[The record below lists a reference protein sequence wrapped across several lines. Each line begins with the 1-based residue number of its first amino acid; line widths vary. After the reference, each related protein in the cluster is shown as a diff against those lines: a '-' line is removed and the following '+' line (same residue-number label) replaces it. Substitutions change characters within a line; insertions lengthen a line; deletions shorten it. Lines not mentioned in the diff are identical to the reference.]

1 VIKGYEHYR
10 EGTCVLFDDA
20 EIARWN
26 QQWDANMI
34 RQEALVAQQQFW
46 PADEVLQPCR
56 CKGSQVHAHA
66 HLRHLLL
73 LTDARHMRVT
83 GGWHP
88 ASGAQAPL
96 PDVRRRQREDAEQ
109 QPHRL

>member
-46 PADEVLQPCR
+46 PADEVLQNLKQSRPSSCAR
-56 CKGSQVHAHA
+56 APASPAV
-66 HLRHLLL
+66 LD
-73 LTDARHMRVT
+73 LTDVTHVRVT
-83 GGWHP
+83 RWP
-88 ASGAQAPL
+88 APSGRCTGTTARRAAP
-96 PDVRRRQREDAEQ
+96 PT
-109 QPHRL
+109 